1 MQPNAT
7 EMNLKEVI
15 TSMGVGEIISIP
27 IEKTVNVRACA
38 SQVGLSN
45 GRKYRTST
53 HPDERVVKVVRL
65 K

>member
-7 EMNLKEVI
+7 KINIVGAI
-15 TSMGVGEIISIP
+15 FGMGVGDIISLP
-27 IEKTVNVRACA
+27 IEKTVNVRAYA
-38 SQVGLSN
+38 SQVGLAN

-53 HPDERVVKVVRL
+53 CPEEKVIKVVRI

>member
-7 EMNLKEVI
+7 KINIGEVI
-15 TSMGVGEIISIP
+15 LGMSVGEIIALP
-27 IEKTVNVRACA
+27 IEKTVNVRAYA

-53 HPDERVVKVVRL
+53 HPEEQVVKVLRV

>member
-7 EMNLKEVI
+7 KTNLREVI
-15 TSMGVGEIISIP
+15 LSMNVGEIISIP
-27 IEKTVNVRACA
+27 IEKTVNVRAYA

-53 HPDERVVKVVRL
+53 HSDERVVKVARV

>member
-7 EMNLKEVI
+7 KSNIREMI
-15 TSMGVGEIISIP
+15 SDMAVGEIISLP
-27 IEKTVNVRACA
+27 IEKTVNVRAYA

-53 HPDERVVKVVRL
+53 HPEERVVRVVRT

>member
-7 EMNLKEVI
+7 KTNLKEVI
-15 TSMGVGEIISIP
+15 TSMNVGEIISIP
-27 IEKTVNVRACA
+27 IERTVNVRACA

-53 HPDERVVKVVRL
+53 HPDERVVKVVRIR
-65 K
+65 

>member
-1 MQPNAT
+1 MQPIAT
-7 EMNLKEVI
+7 KTYLKEVI
-15 TSMGVGEIISIP
+15 LGMKVGEVISLP

-45 GRKYRTST
+45 CRKYRTST
-53 HPDERVVKVVRL
+53 HPDEQVVKVVRV

>member
-7 EMNLKEVI
+7 KISLKEAI
-15 TSMGVGEIISIP
+15 LAMAVGEVLSIP

-45 GRKYRTST
+45 SRKYRTST
-53 HPDERVVKVVRL
+53 HPDEKVVKVVRI

>member
-7 EMNLKEVI
+7 KINIGELIFGMNVGDVI
-15 TSMGVGEIISIP
+15 SLP
-27 IEKTVNVRACA
+27 IERTVNVRAYA
-38 SQVGLSN
+38 SQVGLTN

-53 HPDERVVKVVRL
+53 HPEERVVKVIRM

>member
-7 EMNLKEVI
+7 KTHLKEVI
-15 TSMGVGEIISIP
+15 LGMKVGEVISLP

-45 GRKYRTST
+45 SRKYRTST
-53 HPDERVVKVVRL
+53 HPDEQVVKVVRI

>member
-7 EMNLKEVI
+7 KTNLREVI
-15 TSMGVGEIISIP
+15 LSMNVGEIISIP

-53 HPDERVVKVVRL
+53 HPDERVVKVVRI

>member
-7 EMNLKEVI
+7 KPNLKEVI
-15 TSMGVGEIISIP
+15 TSMNVGEIISIP
-27 IEKTVNVRACA
+27 IERTVNVRACA

-53 HPDERVVKVVRL
+53 HPDERVVKVVRI

>member
-7 EMNLKEVI
+7 KTYLKEVI
-15 TSMGVGEIISIP
+15 LGMNVGEIISLP
-27 IEKTVNVRACA
+27 IERTVNVRVCA

-53 HPDERVVKVVRL
+53 HPDESVVKVVRV

>member
-7 EMNLKEVI
+7 KTRLREVI
-15 TSMGVGEIISIP
+15 LDMNVGEIISLP
-27 IEKTVNVRACA
+27 IEITVNVRAYA

-53 HPDERVVKVVRL
+53 HPHEGAVKVERI

>member
-7 EMNLKEVI
+7 KINIGEVI
-15 TSMGVGEIISIP
+15 LGMTVGEIISLP
-27 IEKTVNVRACA
+27 IEKTVNVRVYA

-53 HPDERVVKVVRL
+53 HPEERVVKVLRV

>member
-7 EMNLKEVI
+7 KTYLKEAI
-15 TSMGVGEIISIP
+15 LGMSVGEIISLP
-27 IEKTVNVRACA
+27 IERTVNVRACA

-45 GRKYRTST
+45 SRKYRTST
-53 HPDERVVKVVRL
+53 HPDEGVVKVVRV

>member
-7 EMNLKEVI
+7 KINIGEVI
-15 TSMGVGEIISIP
+15 LGMTVGEIISLP
-27 IEKTVNVRACA
+27 IEKTVNVRAYA

-53 HPDERVVKVVRL
+53 HPEERVVKVVRV

>member
-7 EMNLKEVI
+7 KTNIGELILGMN
-15 TSMGVGEIISIP
+15 VGDIISLP
-27 IEKTVNVRACA
+27 IEKTVNVRAYA

-53 HPDERVVKVVRL
+53 HPEERVVKVVRV

>member
-7 EMNLKEVI
+7 KIHLKEVI
-15 TSMGVGEIISIP
+15 LGMNVGEVISLP
-27 IEKTVNVRACA
+27 IERTVNVRACA

-45 GRKYRTST
+45 NRKYRTST
-53 HPDERVVKVVRL
+53 HPDEQVVKVIRI

>member
-7 EMNLKEVI
+7 KINIGEVI
-15 TSMGVGEIISIP
+15 LGMTVGEIISLP
-27 IEKTVNVRACA
+27 IEKTVKVRAYA

-53 HPDERVVKVVRL
+53 HPEERVVKVVRV

>member
-7 EMNLKEVI
+7 KSYLREAILGMNIGEVL
-15 TSMGVGEIISIP
+15 SLP
-27 IEKTVNVRACA
+27 IEKTINVRACA

-45 GRKYRTST
+45 CRKYRTST
-53 HPDERVVKVVRL
+53 YPDERVIKVERL

>member
-7 EMNLKEVI
+7 FSSLKEVI
-15 TSMGVGEIISIP
+15 FGMNIGEVISIP

-45 GRKYRTST
+45 SRKYRTST
-53 HPDERVVKVVRL
+53 HPDEGVVKVIRI